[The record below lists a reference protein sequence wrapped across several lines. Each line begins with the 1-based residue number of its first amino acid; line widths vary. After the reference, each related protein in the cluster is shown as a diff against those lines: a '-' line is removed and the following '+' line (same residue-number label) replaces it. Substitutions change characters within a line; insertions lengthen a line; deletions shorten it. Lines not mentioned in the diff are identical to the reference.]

1 MIRDHSVDT
10 VRALLEYLYKSD
22 YSDKNFPS
30 SEEPSGS
37 CILYHI
43 EVYVLADQYA
53 MEHLAGLAA
62 YKFEEAAEALFTQHR
77 SWDVS
82 SAIQMAYSGTGPS
95 DKMLRPLVVKLA
107 LKHWEELF
115 GSLGSEEDLVT
126 TPELCADMLIAKM
139 SPGGLKLKLKQE
151 SIKVHNLRGV
161 PKNIN
166 YNLRAVSR
174 ASLKRKPNEL
184 A

>member
-1 MIRDHSVDT
+1 MIRDHSVET

-30 SEEPSGS
+30 SEESSGS
-37 CILYHI
+37 RILYHV

-62 YKFEEAAEALFTQHR
+62 YKFGEAAEALFTQHHP
-77 SWDVS
+77 WDVS
-82 SAIQMAYSGTGPS
+82 NAIQTAYSGTGS
-95 DKMLRPLVVKLA
+95 CDRMLRPLVVKLA

-115 GSLGSEEDLVT
+115 GSPESEGDLVT

-139 SPGGLKLKLKQE
+139 TPGGLKLKLKQE

-161 PKNIN
+161 AKNIN
-166 YNLRAVSR
+166 HNLRAVSR
-174 ASLKRKPNEL
+174 ASMKRKLNDM